1 MIGSDKQTYEKM
13 VSVFQ
18 ITQIPALKMS
28 TSNGQASFTWGK
40 GFITGF
46 PMAQFYKLEP
56 IEIAML
62 IEAALEELSK
72 QFCRV
77 QKRPIQ
83 FSKLTHSR
91 SAIWKQTY
99 R

>member
-46 PMAQFYKLEP
+46 PMSQFYKLEP

-62 IEAALEELSK
+62 IEAALEEFYNVPK
-72 QFCRV
+72 KHYRNNFAGF
-77 QKRPIQ
+77 KKDP
-83 FSKLTHSR
+83 FSS
-91 SAIWKQTY
+91 QN
-99 R
+99 